1 MDGQVARPPRRSFI
15 YRELEAAGAHFAA
28 VGDAEVAVRCAG
40 DGETQALSS
49 LGLADLSPL
58 PRTGFKGDGVAGW
71 LAAQGFDI
79 GEGSNHAYPQSDG
92 ALAARLAPGEVLV
105 LDGLAPGGGPGGAP
119 PIPNA
124 GDAPATPEGSVACE
138 RLDAAWTPDAG
149 AFWPVPRRDGS
160 FWFLVTG
167 EHAATMFAKLCGVDL
182 RPAKF
187 AKHAI
192 AQTSVA
198 RTNAIVIRDDLGVV
212 PAFHLLGDS
221 ASARYMWRCL
231 ADAAD
236 EFGGRPVGLEA
247 VRALIR

>member
-1 MDGQVARPPRRSFI
+1 MDGPIARPLRRSFI
-15 YRELEAAGAHFAA
+15 YRELEAAGASFLSI
-28 VGDAEVAVRCAG
+28 GDAEVAARFSAA
-40 DGETQALSS
+40 DETPALSA

-58 PRTGFKGDGVAGW
+58 PRTGFKGIGVVDW
-71 LAAQGFDI
+71 LAAQGLDI
-79 GEGSNHAYPQSDG
+79 GESSNRAYPQADG

-105 LDGLAPGGGPGGAP
+105 LDGVAGGA
-119 PIPNA
+119 
-124 GDAPATPEGSVACE
+124 GACA
-138 RLDAAWTPDAG
+138 RLDAAWAPDAG
-149 AFWPVPRRDGS
+149 AFWPVPRRDGA

-167 EHAATMFAKLCGVDL
+167 GHAATAFAKVCGVDL

-187 AKHAI
+187 PNHAV

-198 RTNAIVIRDDLGVV
+198 RTNAIVIRGDLGAV

-231 ADAAD
+231 ADAAE
-236 EFGGRPVGLEA
+236 EFAGQPVGLEA